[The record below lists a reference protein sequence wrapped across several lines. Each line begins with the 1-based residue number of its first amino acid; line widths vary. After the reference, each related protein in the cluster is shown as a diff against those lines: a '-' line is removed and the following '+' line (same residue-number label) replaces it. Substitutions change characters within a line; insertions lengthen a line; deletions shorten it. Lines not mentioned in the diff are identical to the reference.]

1 MRAEQKELDIEI
13 HIVDDDCV
21 EPDEDFRVMLMEAE
35 NENKK
40 RALGAS
46 LGFVSSSA
54 RTEGPHGCASYV

>member
-35 NENKK
+35 NENMLLEK
-40 RALGAS
+40 
-46 LGFVSSSA
+46 
-54 RTEGPHGCASYV
+54 